1 MTEATAQSL
10 TSLAARLT
18 KPEDRETYAGLISY
32 FHSLPSNDE
41 MFEFVEL
48 LGLLTLLGQRL
59 PDALAESIAEM
70 RTLAKASAE
79 NHAQVDQRLAAL
91 PGEIAAGVDVE
102 LMAEAMSEAFRQQLG
117 ATGLRDTA
125 ALLRA
130 SVSDITGLGN
140 QMAAALRP
148 ATMDYQTVAATITDE
163 VHQLTAASTH
173 LREHNAQLIA
183 RDKSTQWRWYLMM
196 SSILLLLGI
205 LCGIVIEKVQTSDAL
220 RNVSNQIERLQ
231 TPVTTVVQTPRR
243 NHRQDLPVANP

>member
-32 FHSLPSNDE
+32 FRSLPSNDE

-48 LGLLTLLGQRL
+48 LGLLTLLGQRI
-59 PDALAESIAEM
+59 PDALAESISEM
-70 RTLAKASAE
+70 RTLTEASAE
-79 NHAQVDQRLAAL
+79 YHAQVDQRLAAL
-91 PGEIAAGVDVE
+91 PAEIASGVD
-102 LMAEAMSEAFRQQLG
+102 LNAMAEAMSEAFRQQFG

-130 SVSDITGLGN
+130 SVSDITRLGN

-148 ATMDYQTVAATITDE
+148 ATMDYQTVATTITHE
-163 VHQLTAASTH
+163 VHQLTAASKH

-205 LCGIVIEKVQTSDAL
+205 LCGIVIEKSQSSDAL
-220 RNVSNQIERLQ
+220 LKVSNQIERLQ
-231 TPVTTVVQTPRR
+231 APAPTIVQSPKP
-243 NHRQDLPVANP
+243 NHRQNLPSANQ

>member
-1 MTEATAQSL
+1 VTEATAQSL

-32 FHSLPSNDE
+32 FRSLPINDE

-59 PDALAESIAEM
+59 PEALAESIAEL
-70 RTLAKASAE
+70 RTLAKASGE
-79 NHAQVDQRLAAL
+79 YHAQVDERLAAL
-91 PGEIAAGVDVE
+91 PGEIAAGVDVNA
-102 LMAEAMSEAFRQQLG
+102 MAESMSEAFRQQFG

-148 ATMDYQTVAATITDE
+148 ATMDYQTVAATITHE
-163 VHQLTAASTH
+163 VHQLTTASTH
-173 LREHNAQLIA
+173 LRDHNAKLIA
-183 RDKSTQWRWYLMM
+183 RDKSTQRRWYLMM
-196 SSILLLLGI
+196 SSILLLFGI
-205 LCGIVIEKVQTSDAL
+205 LCGIVIEKFQTSDAL
-220 RNVSNQIERLQ
+220 ANISNQIERLPVSIDNVVAAPKPNHRH
-231 TPVTTVVQTPRR
+231 TLPVT
-243 NHRQDLPVANP
+243 NP

>member
-79 NHAQVDQRLAAL
+79 HHAQVDQRLAAL
-91 PGEIAAGVDVE
+91 PGDIAAGVDVNA
-102 LMAEAMSEAFRQQLG
+102 MAEAMSEAFRQQLG

-148 ATMDYQTVAATITDE
+148 ATMDYQTVAATITQE

-173 LREHNAQLIA
+173 LRETNAQLIA
-183 RDKSTQWRWYLMM
+183 RQESRHWRWYQMI
-196 SSILLLLGI
+196 SSILFLVGI
-205 LCGIVIEKVQTSDAL
+205 LCGLVIERSQTSDAL
-220 RNVSNQIERLQ
+220 LNVSNQSERLQ
-231 TPVTTVVQTPRR
+231 APVVTSVQAPKP
-243 NHRQDLPVANP
+243 NHRRMLPSANQ